1 MILALNTAT
10 IQTAIA
16 LTHNGKVLFGKTWL
30 ANRDEGE
37 KLLPAIQ
44 TALKKTKRSFDELE
58 KIAVISG
65 PGTFT
70 GLRIGVAMAN
80 GLAFSQKVKVT
91 SFGTFEYLQ
100 ASLPAAKKKNTAIM
114 VKAGGA
120 YVAVLEPKA
129 KKSLLIEKTL
139 LPVWLKKKKNI
150 RYLYA
155 DLQPEELKLLKQE
168 LKLVAQKWITAKE
181 LQSFGKTMVQLLT
194 IKRPTKAIATPVYLR
209 KPKIT
214 QSKKPNFN

>member
-10 IQTAIA
+10 IHTAIA
-16 LTHNGKVLFGKTWL
+16 LIHNGKVLFEKTWL

-44 TALKKTKRSFDELE
+44 AAVKKTKRSLDELE

-70 GLRIGVAMAN
+70 GLRIGVAIAN

-100 ASLPAAKKKNTAIM
+100 AAVPALKKKSTAIM
-114 VKAGGA
+114 IKAGGA
-120 YVAVLEPKA
+120 YLAILEPNA

-139 LPVWLKKKKNI
+139 LPAWLKKKKKI

-155 DLQPEELKLLKQE
+155 DLQPEELKPLKQE
-168 LKLVAQKWITAKE
+168 LKAVPQKWIAAKE
-181 LQSFGKTMVQLLT
+181 LQSFGKTMVQLLK
-194 IKRPTKAIATPVYLR
+194 IKLASKSIASPVYLR